1 MERKPK
7 LLKSSK
13 VVDSSGKHETKMKV
27 ENLEKESVQDVS
39 IFSATLDSSARQLIF
54 QPAQA
59 SNFDRKEVTM
69 KKSVKPRKAEW
80 KARSQMI
87 DLGDSSLGPCD
98 IFSGTNEKDIKL
110 EFPLETYLRAVV
122 RQ

>member
-27 ENLEKESVQDVS
+27 EDFEKKGPSESVQDVS

-87 DLGDSSLGPCD
+87 DLGDSNSGPCD
-98 IFSGTNEKDIKL
+98 IVSGTNEKDIKL
-110 EFPLETYLRAVV
+110 QFPS
-122 RQ
+122 